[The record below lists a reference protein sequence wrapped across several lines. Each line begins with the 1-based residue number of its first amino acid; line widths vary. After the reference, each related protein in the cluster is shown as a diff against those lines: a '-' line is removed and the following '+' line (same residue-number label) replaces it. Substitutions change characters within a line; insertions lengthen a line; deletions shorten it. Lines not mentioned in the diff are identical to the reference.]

1 MNPTRRRRLWMVA
14 LIVAGA
20 AVATA
25 LTLAALNQNLQHF
38 FSPSDVH
45 AGMAPKD
52 HTFRLGGIVEE
63 GSVRR
68 ASDSLKVEFTITD
81 RFQTMPV
88 HYEGILP
95 DLVPRGQSVVTTG
108 RDAARRLVRGARG
121 AGQARRE
128 LHAQGGRGRDRPGQ
142 GEESGGGPVIP
153 ELGQVALILALL
165 TARASSCCR
174 WSGAARNDQRLIALA
189 RPAAYGQS
197 AFVVLAFGLL
207 ALAFVQ
213 QDFSVAYVAQN
224 SNLRLPPH
232 YRFTAVWGAHEGSLL
247 LWALILG
254 SGPRRWR
261 ASRATCPSASWRAR
275 SR

>member
-1 MNPTRRRRLWMVA
+1 MNPTRRRRLWMVS

-38 FSPSDVH
+38 FSPSDVR

-95 DLVPRGQSVVTTG
+95 DLFREGQSVVTTG
-108 RDAARRLVRGARG
+108 AMRPDGSFGAREVL
-121 AGQARRE
+121 AKHDENYMPKEVADAIARAKAKKAE
-128 LHAQGGRGRDRPGQ
+128 
-142 GEESGGGPVIP
+142 GGP
-153 ELGQVALILALL
+153 
-165 TARASSCCR
+165 
-174 WSGAARNDQRLIALA
+174 
-189 RPAAYGQS
+189 
-197 AFVVLAFGLL
+197 
-207 ALAFVQ
+207 
-213 QDFSVAYVAQN
+213 
-224 SNLRLPPH
+224 
-232 YRFTAVWGAHEGSLL
+232 
-247 LWALILG
+247 
-254 SGPRRWR
+254 
-261 ASRATCPSASWRAR
+261 
-275 SR
+275 

>member
-38 FSPSDVH
+38 FSPSDVR

-63 GSVRR
+63 GSVKR

-95 DLVPRGQSVVTTG
+95 DLFKEGQSVVTTG
-108 RDAARRLVRGARG
+108 AMRPDGSFGAREVL
-121 AGQARRE
+121 AKHDENYMPKEVADAIARAKAKKAE
-128 LHAQGGRGRDRPGQ
+128 
-142 GEESGGGPVIP
+142 GGP
-153 ELGQVALILALL
+153 
-165 TARASSCCR
+165 
-174 WSGAARNDQRLIALA
+174 
-189 RPAAYGQS
+189 
-197 AFVVLAFGLL
+197 
-207 ALAFVQ
+207 
-213 QDFSVAYVAQN
+213 
-224 SNLRLPPH
+224 
-232 YRFTAVWGAHEGSLL
+232 
-247 LWALILG
+247 
-254 SGPRRWR
+254 
-261 ASRATCPSASWRAR
+261 
-275 SR
+275 